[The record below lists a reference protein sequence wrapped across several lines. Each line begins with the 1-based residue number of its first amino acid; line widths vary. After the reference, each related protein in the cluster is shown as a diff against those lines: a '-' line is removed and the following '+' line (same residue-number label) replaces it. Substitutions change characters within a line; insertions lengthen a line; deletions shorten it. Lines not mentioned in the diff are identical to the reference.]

1 MKEKIE
7 DITNDPIDTKKE
19 LEVFNDLYLH
29 GYLNKDSPP
38 MNSKKLLSMG
48 KTLGLQDF
56 EVLDSEDYLN
66 KVKQGIEPENCIIFI
81 ENKHSRIGHFTAAY
95 TDDEYNINYSDS
107 LGSSNSKRFID
118 KLKNS
123 CKQGNSVNEFPKR
136 KVIVHNNTS
145 YQSDNTSNCG
155 YLSLL
160 FLVSH
165 SHAAVR
171 QEE

>member
-1 MKEKIE
+1 MKETIE

-48 KTLGLQDF
+48 KTLGLEDF
-56 EVLDSEDYLN
+56 DVLDSEDYLN
-66 KVKQGIEPENCIIFI
+66 KVKQGVEPQNCIIFI

-95 TDDEYNINYSDS
+95 TDDEGNINYSDS

-123 CKQGNSVNEFPKR
+123 KR

-171 QEE
+171 QQL

>member
-1 MKEKIE
+1 M
-7 DITNDPIDTKKE
+7 
-19 LEVFNDLYLH
+19 FNDLYLH

-56 EVLDSEDYLN
+56 DVLDSEDYLN

-95 TDDEYNINYSDS
+95 TDDEGNINYSDS

-123 CKQGNSVNEFPKR
+123 KR

-165 SHAAVR
+165 SHAAVK
-171 QEE
+171 QE

>member
-19 LEVFNDLYLH
+19 LDVFNDLYLH

-48 KTLGLQDF
+48 KTLGLEDF

-95 TDDEYNINYSDS
+95 TDDEGNINYSDS

-123 CKQGNSVNEFPKR
+123 KR

-171 QEE
+171 QQL

>member
-7 DITNDPIDTKKE
+7 DITNNPIDTKKE

-38 MNSKKLLSMG
+38 INSKKLLSMG

-56 EVLDSEDYLN
+56 DVLDSEDYLN
-66 KVKQGIEPENCIIFI
+66 KVKQGVEPENCIIFI

-118 KLKNS
+118 KLKNTR
-123 CKQGNSVNEFPKR
+123 R

-145 YQSDNTSNCG
+145 YQSDYTSNCG

-171 QEE
+171 QQL

>member
-56 EVLDSEDYLN
+56 DVLDSEDYLN

-95 TDDEYNINYSDS
+95 TDDEGNINYSDS

-123 CKQGNSVNEFPKR
+123 KR

-171 QEE
+171 QES

>member
-48 KTLGLQDF
+48 KTLGLEDF
-56 EVLDSEDYLN
+56 DVLDSEDYLN

-95 TDDEYNINYSDS
+95 TDDEGNINYSDS

-123 CKQGNSVNEFPKR
+123 KR

-165 SHAAVR
+165 SHAAVK
-171 QEE
+171 QES

>member
-1 MKEKIE
+1 M
-7 DITNDPIDTKKE
+7 
-19 LEVFNDLYLH
+19 FNDLYLH

-56 EVLDSEDYLN
+56 DVLDSEDYLN
-66 KVKQGIEPENCIIFI
+66 KVKQGVEPENCIIFI

-95 TDDEYNINYSDS
+95 TDDEGNINYSDS

-123 CKQGNSVNEFPKR
+123 KR

-165 SHAAVR
+165 SHAAVK
-171 QEE
+171 QE

>member
-1 MKEKIE
+1 M
-7 DITNDPIDTKKE
+7 
-19 LEVFNDLYLH
+19 FNDLYLH

-48 KTLGLQDF
+48 KTLGLEDF

-66 KVKQGIEPENCIIFI
+66 KVKQGTEPENCIIFI

-95 TDDEYNINYSDS
+95 TDNEGNINYSDS

-123 CKQGNSVNEFPKR
+123 KR

-165 SHAAVR
+165 THAAVR
-171 QEE
+171 QQL

>member
-38 MNSKKLLSMG
+38 INSKKLLSMG

-56 EVLDSEDYLN
+56 DVLDSEDYLN
-66 KVKQGIEPENCIIFI
+66 KVKQGVEPENCIIFI

-118 KLKNS
+118 KLKNTR
-123 CKQGNSVNEFPKR
+123 R

-145 YQSDNTSNCG
+145 YQSDYTSNCG

-171 QEE
+171 QS

>member
-48 KTLGLQDF
+48 KTLGLEDF

-66 KVKQGIEPENCIIFI
+66 KVKQGVEPENCIIFI

-123 CKQGNSVNEFPKR
+123 KR

-171 QEE
+171 QQL

>member
-48 KTLGLQDF
+48 KTLGLEDF

-66 KVKQGIEPENCIIFI
+66 KVKQGVEPENCIVFI
-81 ENKHSRIGHFTAAY
+81 ENKHSNIGHFTAAY
-95 TDDEYNINYSDS
+95 TDDEGSINYSDS

-118 KLKNS
+118 KLRNTR
-123 CKQGNSVNEFPKR
+123 R

-145 YQSDNTSNCG
+145 YQSDYTSNCG

-165 SHAAVR
+165 THAAVR
-171 QEE
+171 QQL

>member
-1 MKEKIE
+1 
-7 DITNDPIDTKKE
+7 
-19 LEVFNDLYLH
+19 
-29 GYLNKDSPP
+29 

-48 KTLGLQDF
+48 KTLGLEDF
-56 EVLDSEDYLN
+56 DILDSEDYLN
-66 KVKQGIEPENCIIFI
+66 KVKQGVEPQNCIIFI

-95 TDDEYNINYSDS
+95 TDDEGNINYSDS

-123 CKQGNSVNEFPKR
+123 CKQGIIKDNSSR

-171 QEE
+171 QQL

>member
-56 EVLDSEDYLN
+56 DVLDSEDYLN
-66 KVKQGIEPENCIIFI
+66 KVKQGVEPENCIIFI

-95 TDDEYNINYSDS
+95 TDDEGNINYSDS

-123 CKQGNSVNEFPKR
+123 KR

-171 QEE
+171 QES

>member
-1 MKEKIE
+1 M
-7 DITNDPIDTKKE
+7 
-19 LEVFNDLYLH
+19 FNDLYLH

-56 EVLDSEDYLN
+56 DVLDSEDYLN
-66 KVKQGIEPENCIIFI
+66 KVKQGVEPENCIIFI

-95 TDDEYNINYSDS
+95 TDDEGNINYSDS

-123 CKQGNSVNEFPKR
+123 KR

-171 QEE
+171 QES